1 MLQCFFNFSFS
12 FDSLRLNC
20 VCVYVCV
27 LLVCIYFVCFLL
39 HFWTV
44 QLCIYNIVCVCIY
57 AHSLVVHLYD
67 GTRNI
72 VLQISCFCVL
82 HIFVLNRSFQ
92 YFICFIFPY
101 IFFQFPFFSPA
112 FLISLFLS
120 LAFSLC
126 LSTCLCC
133 FMLAYFSVTL
143 NFMVSVTYN
152 SLAADT
158 HFCPELFVKSQGTQN
173 QCVRMRNQNRNGFT
187 LHMAQ

>member
-1 MLQCFFNFSFS
+1 M
-12 FDSLRLNC
+12 C
-20 VCVYVCV
+20 V
-27 LLVCIYFVCFLL
+27 
-39 HFWTV
+39 
-44 QLCIYNIVCVCIY
+44 Y